1 MRFHGI
7 TSCRSLRLPGYRTT
21 NGAAWPTFEAIQDC
35 AISVGAAVVSVPL
48 NQNLAHDLDAML
60 AHTPSPTGLVDICNP
75 NNPTSTITPRA
86 DLERFIGKLPPTKY
100 VLVDEAY
107 HHYAGQSAAYAS
119 FIDRPSATIA

>member
-1 MRFHGI
+1 MSQPAPPWI
-7 TSCRSLRLPGYRTT
+7 ADNKWCSLANLR
-21 NGAAWPTFEAIQDC
+21 IQDC

>member
-1 MRFHGI
+1 M
-7 TSCRSLRLPGYRTT
+7 
-21 NGAAWPTFEAIQDC
+21 
-35 AISVGAAVVSVPL
+35 VSVPL

-60 AHTPSPTGLVDICNP
+60 VHTSSPTGLVDICNP

-119 FIDRPSATIA
+119 FIDRPIGDRVIVTRTFSKVYLVETIHAALGNRLA